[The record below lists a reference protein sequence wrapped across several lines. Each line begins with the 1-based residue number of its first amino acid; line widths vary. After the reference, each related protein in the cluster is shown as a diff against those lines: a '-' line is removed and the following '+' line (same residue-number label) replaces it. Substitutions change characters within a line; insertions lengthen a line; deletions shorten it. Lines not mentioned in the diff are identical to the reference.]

1 VKEKNKKGRHP
12 PGKNREE
19 KNVENMEEE
28 KKKSFWYSL
37 ANRGP
42 WVIVHSPEYQPV
54 TPRYEERKERV

>member
-28 KKKSFWYSL
+28 KKKAFGIPL
-37 ANRGP
+37 QTGGP
-42 WVIVHSPEYQPV
+42 G
-54 TPRYEERKERV
+54 